1 MAQYYKDRPSAPVV
15 NKTENPPASA
25 ESCILSKFN
34 KLRKT
39 LLTDD
44 AEEGW
49 ASKLR
54 HYLNTMERCV
64 TNETDLV
71 KWWQVSI

>member
-1 MAQYYKDRPSAPVV
+1 MAQYYKNQPSVPDV
-15 NKTENPPASA
+15 NKTENPPAPA
-25 ESCILSKFN
+25 EPHVLSQFD

-49 ASKLR
+49 ASKL
-54 HYLNTMERCV
+54 HCYLNTME
-64 TNETDLV
+64 
-71 KWWQVSI
+71 